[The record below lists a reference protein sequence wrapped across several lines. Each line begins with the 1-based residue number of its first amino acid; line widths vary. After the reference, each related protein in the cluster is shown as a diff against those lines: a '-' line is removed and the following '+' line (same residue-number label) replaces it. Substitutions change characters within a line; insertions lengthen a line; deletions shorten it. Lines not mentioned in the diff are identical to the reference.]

1 MLGHLPELL
10 IVLVI
15 GLIAFGPEK
24 MPEVAA
30 SAGKMVREFREVM
43 DTAMHPHEHES
54 SDDFATY
61 YTDSL
66 QRSGED
72 APETGSVDA
81 FQRHLEEYE
90 QQNPQERDLTV
101 PAVDE
106 PPSGQPA
113 PDEASPGAH
122 PSLPHD

>member
-24 MPEVAA
+24 MPEFAA
-30 SAGKMVREFREVM
+30 SAGKMVREFREVI

-72 APETGSVDA
+72 APDSGSVDA
-81 FQRHLEEYE
+81 FHRHLEEYE
-90 QQNPQERDLTV
+90 QQNPQERDPAV
-101 PAVDE
+101 PAMDE
-106 PPSGQPA
+106 PVSGQLA
-113 PDEASPGAH
+113 HDEAGPGSR
-122 PSLPHD
+122 PNQSHD